1 MDDDYLSRPLI
12 EGMRYEISNSCI
24 MIQCPHTCFINYEL
38 PRRWDRGTLLLQY
51 RRVLAMAKAQGVRI
65 SYTLHI
71 HRTLR
76 ELWPEYETACAER
89 ERLFAR
95 LKELA
100 QEVKARGIHVGTA
113 DDDVLAA
120 LLEVSGQLTVYGYRD
135 NPASRIARI
144 GHDLAEL
151 ERELSRGHEPYS
163 MIAV

>member
-1 MDDDYLSRPLI
+1 MDDNYLSRPLI
-12 EGMRYEISNSCI
+12 EGMRYEISDTHI
-24 MIQCPHTCFINYEL
+24 VIQCPHTCFINYKL
-38 PRRWDRGTLLLQY
+38 PHCWDRGALLRQY

-71 HRTLR
+71 RRTLR

-113 DDDVLAA
+113 DDNVLAA